1 MSQFQL
7 YITGVTISMVICVLV
22 VAYIRRPLYLI
33 LTDLCGTDERAR
45 FWAQI
50 THLSF
55 FLVSMLMALTY
66 TSYPG
71 QTDYYYLGGQIGRTL
86 LGLVIVTAFLSLT
99 VSLFIGKQN
108 KPTLPA

>member
-1 MSQFQL
+1 MTQFQL
-7 YITGVTISMVICVLV
+7 YITGLTISMAICILV
-22 VAYIRRPLYLI
+22 VVYIRRPLYLI
-33 LTDLCGTDERAR
+33 LTDLCGTEGRAR

-55 FLVSMLMALTY
+55 FLVSLLMALTY
-66 TSYPG
+66 SPYSG
-71 QTDYYYLGGQIGRTL
+71 QTDYQTLGSHVGRTL

-99 VSLFIGKQN
+99 ISLFAAKD